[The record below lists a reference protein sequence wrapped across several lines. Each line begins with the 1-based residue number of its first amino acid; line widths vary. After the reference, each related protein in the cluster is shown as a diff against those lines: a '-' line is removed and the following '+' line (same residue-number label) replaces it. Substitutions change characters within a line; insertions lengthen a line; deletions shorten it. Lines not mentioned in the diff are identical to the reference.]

1 LRSAKLA
8 GVESDRERAEASWR
22 AAEAKAH
29 KAENEIKE
37 KRERIRQ
44 LKRDLED
51 AERRA
56 EHGIRRAK
64 TLEQVR
70 ARVHALETAVATEVT
85 RVTALESSIRV
96 GAG

>member
-1 LRSAKLA
+1 MTLPRTSGVTVIVNSNPLNPSANC
-8 GVESDRERAEASWR
+8 G
-22 AAEAKAH
+22 KAH
-29 KAENEIKE
+29 KADNEIKE

-56 EHGIRRAK
+56 DHGIRRAK

-70 ARVHALETAVATEVT
+70 ARVHALETAVATELT